1 MGGAAAGAMDANAFN
16 AAVRSAHNGVF
27 LPEVST
33 LTYQGVFNEHSYHTG
48 GPEDTH
54 QVAVAAY
61 AARGLGDP
69 DEVWVA
75 CFLKSCRDGQPR
87 DHIPMDLIV
96 VLDVS
101 GSMDW
106 SVDSERLRATENSR
120 LALAKEALTS
130 LIPRLRSDD
139 RFGLATFT
147 NEGRVIQ
154 PLVPVAEL
162 RHEELQQQIHE
173 LRAGGGTT
181 ISAGLQAAVQIS
193 GEEMPVGRHRRLLF
207 LTDMDDMRPGQL
219 DHMVAT
225 QSERGLFVSFVGI
238 GMGFK
243 AELAEQVSKHK
254 GSNYFCITQEHELRK
269 TMVDNFDWNFFP
281 AAFNVEMT
289 AQSDTLQLSSV
300 YGTPYDLRDEIVEA
314 EWMPDVHRFYPE
326 EFKSTVTTF
335 LLCLQRTVGGLP
347 MPALQSIFSFLSAGV
362 RSVIRVD
369 TVFPS
374 GVQSDGAVDGG
385 LILLRL
391 RGSGGQVRLTLR
403 YEAAG
408 QFFTSCQDV
417 LIPKD
422 AESAPL
428 AALAI
433 EKGVFLQRYV
443 ETCRAYL
450 MLRDPVLSHSPGFE
464 DYANEVRR
472 AFSQLQALEEEFSQN
487 AENVDTLCPGVRDQL
502 MAFTEM
508 AEKHAKS
515 VLASKPEALE

>member
-1 MGGAAAGAMDANAFN
+1 MILFHHVSSCSAAFC
-16 AAVRSAHNGVF
+16 
-27 LPEVST
+27 L
-33 LTYQGVFNEHSYHTG
+33 
-48 GPEDTH
+48 
-54 QVAVAAY
+54 
-61 AARGLGDP
+61 ARL
-69 DEVWVA
+69 
-75 CFLKSCRDGQPR
+75 L
-87 DHIPMDLIV
+87 
-96 VLDVS
+96 
-101 GSMDW
+101 
-106 SVDSERLRATENSR
+106 
-120 LALAKEALTS
+120 
-130 LIPRLRSDD
+130 
-139 RFGLATFT
+139 
-147 NEGRVIQ
+147 
-154 PLVPVAEL
+154 
-162 RHEELQQQIHE
+162 QQIHE

-269 TMVDNFDWNFFP
+269 TIVDNFDWNFFP

-289 AQSDTLQLSSV
+289 EQSDTLQLSSV
-300 YGTPYDLRDEIVEA
+300 YGTPYDLRDELVEA

-335 LLCLQRTVGGLP
+335 LLCIQRTVSGLP

-391 RGSGGQVRLTLR
+391 RGRGAGQVRLTLR
-403 YEAAG
+403 YEARQNWQTRLDG
-408 QFFTSCQDV
+408 QELKTS
-417 LIPKD
+417 
-422 AESAPL
+422 
-428 AALAI
+428 
-433 EKGVFLQRYV
+433 
-443 ETCRAYL
+443 
-450 MLRDPVLSHSPGFE
+450 
-464 DYANEVRR
+464 
-472 AFSQLQALEEEFSQN
+472 
-487 AENVDTLCPGVRDQL
+487 
-502 MAFTEM
+502 
-508 AEKHAKS
+508 
-515 VLASKPEALE
+515 

>member
-16 AAVRSAHNGVF
+16 AAVRSAHDGVF

-61 AARGLGDP
+61 AARGLGSLGDP

-87 DHIPMDLIV
+87 DHIAMDLIV

-106 SVDSERLRATENSR
+106 SVDSERLRTTENSR

-130 LIPRLRSDD
+130 LIPRLRLDD

-162 RHEELQQQIHE
+162 RHEELLQQIHE

-269 TMVDNFDWNFFP
+269 TIVDNFDWNFFP

-289 AQSDTLQLSSV
+289 EQSDTLQLSSV
-300 YGTPYDLRDEIVEA
+300 YGTPYDLRDELVEA

-335 LLCLQRTVGGLP
+335 LLCIQRTVSGLP

-391 RGSGGQVRLTLR
+391 RGRGAGQVRLTLR

-422 AESAPL
+422 AESAP

-433 EKGVFLQRYV
+433 QKGVSLQRYV
-443 ETCRAYL
+443 EACRAYL

-472 AFSQLQALEEEFSQN
+472 AFSQLQDLQEEFSN
-487 AENVDTLCPGVRDQL
+487 AENVDTLCPGLRDQL
-502 MAFTEM
+502 TAFTEM

-515 VLASKPEALE
+515 VLEDLEGK

>member
-16 AAVRSAHNGVF
+16 AAVRSAHDGVF

-61 AARGLGDP
+61 AARGLGSLGDP

-87 DHIPMDLIV
+87 DHIAMDLIV

-106 SVDSERLRATENSR
+106 SVDSERLRTTENSR
-120 LALAKEALTS
+120 LALAQEALTS
-130 LIPRLRSDD
+130 LIPKLRPDD

-162 RHEELQQQIHE
+162 RHEELLQQIHE

-269 TMVDNFDWNFFP
+269 TIVDNFDWNFFP

-289 AQSDTLQLSSV
+289 EQSDTLQLSSV
-300 YGTPYDLRDEIVEA
+300 YGTPYDLRDELVEA
-314 EWMPDVHRFYPE
+314 EWTPDVHRFYPE
-326 EFKSTVTTF
+326 EFKYLSSLYSENSQWIAYACPTVHLQLPFRGSAQRHPCGYRLSKRRPKRRCGGWWANSVEAPWPRRWPSAVDTSLRGCWPVFHQLSRCTDTQRCRICAGCIGNTERSF
-335 LLCLQRTVGGLP
+335 PSALCGGL
-347 MPALQSIFSFLSAGV
+347 QSVPDVTRSCSQPFS
-362 RSVIRVD
+362 RI
-369 TVFPS
+369 
-374 GVQSDGAVDGG
+374 
-385 LILLRL
+385 
-391 RGSGGQVRLTLR
+391 
-403 YEAAG
+403 
-408 QFFTSCQDV
+408 
-417 LIPKD
+417 
-422 AESAPL
+422 
-428 AALAI
+428 
-433 EKGVFLQRYV
+433 
-443 ETCRAYL
+443 
-450 MLRDPVLSHSPGFE
+450 
-464 DYANEVRR
+464 
-472 AFSQLQALEEEFSQN
+472 
-487 AENVDTLCPGVRDQL
+487 
-502 MAFTEM
+502 
-508 AEKHAKS
+508 
-515 VLASKPEALE
+515 